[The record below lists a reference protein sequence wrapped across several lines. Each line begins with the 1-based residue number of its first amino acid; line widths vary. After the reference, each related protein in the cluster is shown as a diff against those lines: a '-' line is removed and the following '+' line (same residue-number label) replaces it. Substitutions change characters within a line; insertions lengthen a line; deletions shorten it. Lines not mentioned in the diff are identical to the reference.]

1 MTSGEENG
9 TETPQAPMITRQEE
23 VGWEI
28 VDHDVQETP
37 APVHRAL
44 PTLGES
50 YRVRGNRT
58 RHRRTE
64 VCVAV

>member
-9 TETPQAPMITRQEE
+9 TETPQSRMTRQEE

-50 YRVRGNRT
+50 
-58 RHRRTE
+58 
-64 VCVAV
+64 